1 MKLFDELRAARFIA
15 IARRVP
21 ADRIVPCAA
30 AIAEAGVSFLEIT
43 FDPSDA
49 DTLRDT
55 AAKVLAVRREFPR
68 LHVGCGTVLTVDAA
82 DAAADAGA
90 EFLIS
95 PGTKPA
101 IIDRAHHHGL
111 PMIPGAYT
119 PTEIAGAWDAGA
131 DLVKIFPVAPGEESY
146 VKNVMSP
153 LSHIPFIVTG
163 GVNPDTI
170 RAMLATGAV
179 AVAAGAS
186 VLRADLIAA
195 GNYAEITDLARRH
208 LEKIAG

>member
-1 MKLFDELRAARFIA
+1 MKLFDELRTARFIA

-30 AIAEAGVSFLEIT
+30 AVVEAGVSFLEIT
-43 FDPSDA
+43 FDPSDP
-49 DTLRDT
+49 DTRRDT
-55 AAKVLAVRREFPR
+55 AAKVLAVRKEFPQ
-68 LHVGCGTVLTVDAA
+68 LHIGVGTVLTVEFA

-90 EFLIS
+90 EFLVA
-95 PGTKPA
+95 PNTKA
-101 IIDRAHHHGL
+101 AVIDQAHKRGL

-119 PTEIAGAWDAGA
+119 PTEIAAAYDAGA
-131 DLVKIFPVAPGEESY
+131 DLVKIFPVAPGEEAY

-163 GVNPDTI
+163 GVNPRTI

-179 AVAAGAS
+179 AVAAGATI
-186 VLRADLIAA
+186 LRADLVAA
-195 GNYAEITDLARRH
+195 GNYAEITALARKH
-208 LEKIAG
+208 LENM

>member
-1 MKLFDELRAARFIA
+1 MKLFDELRNARFIA

-30 AIAEAGVSFLEIT
+30 AVVEAGVSFLEIT
-43 FDPSDA
+43 FDPSDP
-49 DTLRDT
+49 DTRRDT
-55 AAKVLAVRREFPR
+55 AAKVLAVRKEFPQ
-68 LHVGCGTVLTVDAA
+68 LHIGVGTVLTVEFA

-90 EFLIS
+90 EFLVA
-95 PGTKPA
+95 PNTKA
-101 IIDRAHHHGL
+101 AVIDQAHKRGL

-119 PTEIAGAWDAGA
+119 PTEIAAAYDAGA
-131 DLVKIFPVAPGEESY
+131 DLVKIFPVAPGEEAY

-163 GVNPDTI
+163 GVNPRTI

-179 AVAAGAS
+179 AVAAGATI
-186 VLRADLIAA
+186 LRADLVAA
-195 GNYAEITDLARRH
+195 GNYAEITALARQH
-208 LEKIAG
+208 LENM